1 MTAEPPGLVP
11 PDAGTIHRAAAA
23 TDRKGTGVVLHGYG
37 LLPVLTAAEALRRV
51 GLGDLDDRLPEEL
64 PGGQQ
69 QRVAVARAPVTGPAL
84 LVADLAD
91 DQVLRVDGRTASA
104 GW

>member
-1 MTAEPPGLVP
+1 MTTEPPGLVP

-23 TDRKGTGVVLHGYG
+23 TDRQGTGVVLQGYG
-37 LLPVLTAAEALRRV
+37 LLPVLTAAENVDFALQV
-51 GLGDLDDRLPEEL
+51 P
-64 PGGQQ
+64 PPTGGQQ
-69 QRVAVARAPVTGPAL
+69 QRVAVARARAPVTGPAL

-91 DQVLRVDGRTASA
+91 DQVLRIDGRTASA

>member
-1 MTAEPPGLVP
+1 
-11 PDAGTIHRAAAA
+11 
-23 TDRKGTGVVLHGYG
+23 
-37 LLPVLTAAEALRRV
+37 
-51 GLGDLDDRLPEEL
+51 L